1 MKSQEILKLEERLFN
16 EVKDRGTCVSEPTAI
31 MLASHD
37 FKNIEELY
45 QAQENFEKLIL
56 KFKNSSKYKE
66 LLEYHQ
72 RYEYPISEFQF
83 CEIIAMHEWMYRN
96 NEDIYDKTQ
105 TSVPIAIEKI
115 LNDEDKVGQC
125 TALTGL
131 MWAFGAVEGINLT
144 AYSTID
150 HVLTCYN
157 DTQKNI
163 PLENTSKYNFTPM
176 YPPVRSKKIKF
187 PAFLAECFSNKGS
200 AKNNL
205 GDDHGAIK
213 DYDEAIRLNPE
224 NEKAWNNRGVAK
236 NQLRRYQEAIKDYEE
251 TIRLNPENEKAWNNR
266 GVAKYRLGR
275 YSEAIKDYKEAIR
288 LNPENEK
295 AWNNRGVAK
304 YRLGRYSEAIKD
316 YKEAIRLN
324 PKYTTA
330 QDNRKLA
337 LRKLNKFSRIF
348 TQLSN
353 YF

>member
-205 GDDHGAIK
+205 G
-213 DYDEAIRLNPE
+213 
-224 NEKAWNNRGVAK
+224 VAK

-288 LNPENEK
+288 LNP
-295 AWNNRGVAK
+295 
-304 YRLGRYSEAIKD
+304 
-316 YKEAIRLN
+316 
-324 PKYTTA
+324 KYTTA
-330 QDNRKLA
+330 QDNRQLA